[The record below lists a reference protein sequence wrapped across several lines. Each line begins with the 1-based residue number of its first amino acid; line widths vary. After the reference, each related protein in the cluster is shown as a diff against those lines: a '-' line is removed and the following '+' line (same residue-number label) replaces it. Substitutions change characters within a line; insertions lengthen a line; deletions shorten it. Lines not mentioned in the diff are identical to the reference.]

1 MPTPRRRLVRE
12 SLLALLVSYL
22 REGVTTT
29 GNFTLLPLV
38 SNRYPFTQ
46 GVWTFAHGGNL
57 WQLTMI
63 EQGQPVTLPGVT
75 LEFARD
81 DARPAKAMPQEWEL
95 SLRIHV
101 RIPRNLNSENTA
113 QEIAEKIDEC
123 LHRAA
128 GRCDIKDYETEPPT
142 DTRYILSWQRTER
155 GDWQDEGD
163 ARMAALVLT
172 KQMRYSTPGL

>member
-12 SLLALLVSYL
+12 SLLALLMSYL

-29 GNFTLLPLV
+29 GNFSLLPTV

-46 GVWTFAHGGNL
+46 GAWTFTLGGEL
-57 WQLTMI
+57 WQVTMI
-63 EQGQPVTLPGVT
+63 EEGQPVTLPGVT
-75 LEFARD
+75 IEFVRD
-81 DARPAKAMPQEWEL
+81 DARPSKAMPQEYDL
-95 SLRIHV
+95 TVRFHV
-101 RIPRNLNSENTA
+101 RVPRNVNGENTA

-128 GRCDIKDYETEPPT
+128 GRCEIKDYGIEPPT

-155 GDWQDEGD
+155 GDWADEGD
-163 ARMAALVLT
+163 ARTTDLILT